1 MNPMETAP
9 STKTILRNMSKKIL
23 VIGES
28 CNDKWIYVDC
38 KRIAPDL
45 PIPVVTPNHESENP
59 GMAMNVK
66 RNIESLGQECDIIT
80 NENWTEVTKTRIVHE
95 ASNHTFLRIDS
106 NDSVCRINFT
116 LCEIDK
122 YELIVISDYAKG
134 FLTENDIDQICKYHP
149 NVFLD
154 TKKILG
160 DWAMNA
166 KFIKINGHEYKNSL
180 PFLTP
185 SLHSKIIH
193 TDGARGTNY
202 QGKNYPTESV
212 EVKDGSGAGD
222 THISGLA
229 VEFLKTGNIDMAIRF
244 ANKCAAKV
252 VKERGVTTV

>member
-1 MNPMETAP
+1 METVP
-9 STKTILRNMSKKIL
+9 STKAILRNMSKKIL

-80 NENWTEVTKTRIVHE
+80 NENWREVTKTRIVHE

-106 NDSVCRINFT
+106 NDKVIRIN
-116 LCEIDK
+116 IDLNK
-122 YELIVISDYAKG
+122 LNDYDLIIISDYNKG
-134 FLTENDIDQICKYHP
+134 FLHQTDIEAICHIHN

-160 DWAMNA
+160 NWAINA
-166 KFIKINGHEYKNSL
+166 KFIKINGYEYKNSL

-185 SLHSKIIH
+185 DLHTKIIH

-202 QGKNYPTESV
+202 QGKNYPVESV

-229 VEFLKTGNIDMAIRF
+229 VEFLKTNDIDLAIRF